1 MEITEVR
8 IFMRDN
14 AASPEEKLKAFATVT
29 FENAFVV
36 RGLRVVSGDKGL
48 FVAMPSRK
56 LPDGKRRDIAHP
68 INVETREYLENKV
81 LEAYDAKL
89 KEGPVSSSNDK
100 SDIEEVA
107 E

>member
-8 IFMRDN
+8 IFLRDN
-14 AASPEEKLKAFATVT
+14 TSKPEDKLRAFATVT

-56 LPDGKRRDIAHP
+56 LPDGTRRDIAHP
-68 INVETREYLENKV
+68 INSEMRQVLEKKV
-81 LEAYDAKL
+81 LEAYDMKL
-89 KEGPVSSSNDK
+89 KEEPSAKNEA
-100 SDIEEVA
+100 EENEA
-107 E
+107 